1 MLDFFRRNQRFFFI
15 IITVVI
21 VISFSFFGT
30 YNTLSDSPFRE
41 QIAFK
46 SVDGTTVTRHE
57 LDEMATFI
65 GTDSADKILF
75 GGMWGPNFLNDGVIT
90 KNFLETGLGVILAS
104 SYPQDIAPDLL
115 ARLDKEKRYSLY
127 AHPQAGFI
135 GTEAAWNYFAPG
147 MANTYN
153 ALRASEDPTS
163 AQALK
168 ARAALFLMEKKFPQS
183 ILRQVLR
190 YQEKQYNWVT
200 PDRDLD
206 RTDLSLFGYHTV
218 EDWFGPRFVRLA
230 SEFIINAAAIA
241 EQKGYQ
247 VTKADALAD
256 LMRNSE
262 LSYKQNAGSPNLGVA
277 SSQEYFNEQLRR
289 LGMDQMGAA
298 NVWRQVMLFRLL
310 FQDMG
315 SSVFVDPYTF
325 QKINGYALESVEG
338 EIYRLPKDMR
348 LKDFKALQKFET
360 YLDGISQRSED
371 DRAKLKLPT
380 TFLTTAQVAQSTP
393 ELVQKK
399 YTLEIRQIN
408 KKNLEGNVVVKDSW
422 NWEVSDKGWEQLK
435 KQFPELGVKK
445 GATREERFA
454 ALDSLDRKTR
464 SSVDAFA
471 RTAVVEE
478 HPEWIAQALADSQP
492 MNTTIGIHEKGEN
505 ALIVGLKSGKDLMVL
520 LDAAPLAGQNP
531 ADIKPA
537 AKEAAAKLANY
548 TANQKVYYS
557 ITVIDRATEP
567 EILTFAEADVDG
579 VLDTLVDRKLEAAYA
594 KVRDQDPKA
603 FKKEDQ
609 SWRDFEDVK
618 EKVAELHFAKIL
630 DAIQSSYNAAVG
642 ADSKADKMIPDY
654 AATLRFYPY
663 VNDLKGKMQKDPS
676 QAAAL
681 TKAPADGKADAK
693 TTLSS
698 LADQWKLERAPYKT
712 ARSGSDSALDHMYAF
727 NLPGGEWTKVNTPA
741 NGDLNFFH
749 VGSKGNG
756 LTDKIVADNVAK
768 ARHILSDDVQQRLMY
783 QVVQTIQE
791 KGAISLDYLKK
802 VAEINE
808 MNTEE
813 GY

>member
-15 IITVVI
+15 IVTVVI

-30 YNTLSDSPFRE
+30 YNSLSDSPFRE

-262 LSYKQNAGSPNLGVA
+262 LSYKQNASSPNLGVA

-371 DRAKLKLPT
+371 DKAKLKLPT

-445 GATREERFA
+445 GANREERFA

-505 ALIVGLKSGKDLMVL
+505 ALIVGLKNGKDLMVL

-557 ITVIDRATEP
+557 ITVIDRAAEP

-594 KVRDQDPKA
+594 KVRDQDPKT

-618 EKVAELHFAKIL
+618 EKVAERHFAKLL
-630 DAIQSSYNAAVG
+630 DAIQSSYNAAAG

-663 VNDLKGKMQKDPS
+663 VSDLKGKMQKDPS
-676 QAAAL
+676 QAAVL
-681 TKAPADGKADAK
+681 TKAPADGKSDVKA
-693 TTLSS
+693 TLSS

-712 ARSGSDSALDHMYAF
+712 ARSGSDSALDHTYAF
-727 NLPGGEWTKVNTPA
+727 NLSGGEWTKVNTPA

-749 VGSKGNG
+749 VVSKGNG
-756 LTDKIVADNVAK
+756 LTEKVVADNVAK

-808 MNTEE
+808 INAEE